1 MRRSH
6 QGVGV
11 TLPGLLSEL
20 RQALWAE
27 HLTGLPLLASYRD
40 AFIRELDAA
49 MTMPPMPQS
58 TKERQEAL
66 RARRLMLGQTEV
78 RGIYLPPDL
87 HAELKAH
94 ARKLAKKVSA
104 TAPTQKEP
112 NSETMRKSSEED
124 R

>member
-1 MRRSH
+1 MTES
-6 QGVGV
+6 
-11 TLPGLLSEL
+11 LLARL

-27 HLTGLPLLASYRD
+27 HLTGLPLLEVYRN

-66 RARRLMLGQTEV
+66 RVRRLMLGMTEV
-78 RGIYLPPDL
+78 RGIYLPPAL

-94 ARKLAKKVSA
+94 ARKLAKKFSA
-104 TAPTQKEP
+104 NAPAHREP
-112 NSETMRKSSEED
+112 NSD
-124 R
+124 

>member
-1 MRRSH
+1 
-6 QGVGV
+6 V

-58 TKERQEAL
+58 TQERQEAL
-66 RARRLMLGQTEV
+66 RARRLMLGMTEV
-78 RGIYLPPDL
+78 RGIYLHPSL

-94 ARKLAKKVSA
+94 ARKLAKRVSA
-104 TAPTQKEP
+104 NAPAQR
-112 NSETMRKSSEED
+112 ETVEHSKRKTSEED